1 MSKMVGR
8 SGAGAGV
15 GAGETL
21 YYPCEQLEQWFQ
33 NANAG
38 AKRVY
43 ASGPGLDHREGVV
56 RLAAEWSK
64 TGEAELFKIRDPK
77 NGQLLHCVR
86 RKRPVMIDAPE
97 GERRNRI
104 SASEAFRETPEGRV
118 YMMLVRSANLGRGCP
133 SNAALAEFAGLKNAD
148 QARYVLHE
156 KLVKPGLIEIRHEGA
171 GNAQRRV
178 KIVETGRWTAA
189 IAGGSIQEMAG

>member
-1 MSKMVGR
+1 MTVKG
-8 SGAGAGV
+8 
-15 GAGETL
+15 GETL
-21 YYPCEQLEQWFQ
+21 YYPREQMEQWFQ
-33 NANAG
+33 AACFG
-38 AKRVY
+38 AKLVY
-43 ASGPGLDHREGVV
+43 ARGPGVDQRHDTAKI
-56 RLAAEWSK
+56 AADWAK
-64 TGEAELFKIRDPK
+64 TGEAELFKVRDPA

-86 RKRPVMIDAPE
+86 RKRPLASNDSESQRPARV
-97 GERRNRI
+97 
-104 SASEAFRETPEGRV
+104 SASDAFRETPEGRV
-118 YMMLVRSANLGRGCP
+118 YMMLVRSGNLGRSCP

-189 IAGGSIQEMAG
+189 MGAALIEERVR

>member
-1 MSKMVGR
+1 MKGDLQGA
-8 SGAGAGV
+8 SG
-15 GAGETL
+15 TL
-21 YYPCEQLEQWFQ
+21 YHSKDQLEAWF
-33 NANAG
+33 
-38 AKRVY
+38 AKAAPSAKKVY
-43 ASGPGLDHREGVV
+43 ATGPALDHNEAVV
-56 RLAAEWSK
+56 ALVRDWADS
-64 TGEAELFKIRDPK
+64 GEAELFKVRDPESR
-77 NGQLLHCVR
+77 QLLHCVR
-86 RKRPVMIDAPE
+86 RLKPMQLADSSQRTV
-97 GERRNRI
+97 RI
-104 SASEAFRETPEGRV
+104 SADEVFRETPEGRV

-189 IAGGSIQEMAG
+189 VAGGSIQEMAR

>member
-1 MSKMVGR
+1 MKADVRGA
-8 SGAGAGV
+8 SG
-15 GAGETL
+15 TL
-21 YYPCEQLEQWFQ
+21 YHSKDQLEAWF
-33 NANAG
+33 ARAAPG
-38 AKRVY
+38 AKKVY
-43 ASGPGLDHREGVV
+43 ATGPALDHNETVV
-56 RLAAEWSK
+56 AIVRDWAAE
-64 TGEAELFKIRDPK
+64 GEAELFKVRDPQSR
-77 NGQLLHCVR
+77 QLMHCVR
-86 RKRPVMIDAPE
+86 RLKPVPLGE
-97 GERRNRI
+97 GSQRSVRVT
-104 SASEAFRETPEGRV
+104 ADDAFRETPEGRV